1 MADAFIEERRAS
13 LERYLQ
19 RLALHEAA
27 LKSEVCSRARC
38 ALMRTPLLTLSQVCA
53 CECVC
58 VCVNTCLRAR
68 CALMCVPLLTL
79 SQVCVCVNTRAF

>member
-1 MADAFIEERRAS
+1 VRTQVRLRGYFLPPRPNKSAVEGQLMADAFIEERRAS

-58 VCVNTCLRAR
+58 VCV
-68 CALMCVPLLTL
+68 
-79 SQVCVCVNTRAF
+79 